1 MRNEK
6 GRKMPGEKLILSTVP
21 FSMDVVL
28 GLTTLA
34 IPLFAINLG
43 ASALVLGELGFV
55 STLCYVIL
63 TPIFGRLVDH
73 IGYRSLLLFGVL
85 TYFLSSLALSLSS
98 KMYQLFLFIAFVG
111 IAGAMF
117 WPSFEVWLAQMRMRE
132 SLLKRVSFFNIS
144 WCLGSGIG
152 LLIAGILFE
161 VYSHLPFYFASFLSL
176 AIIFLIVG
184 KLRKKKK
191 DALSIDS
198 GGKRMENNSSL
209 DSSSSGQNA
218 PFYLYI
224 GWVANFANYFCIG
237 MIRYLFPKLSIHI
250 GIKPSI
256 IGVLLFTAAFF
267 QTVAFYMLGK
277 TERWHYK
284 GTPLILSQ
292 LLVIFGLVL
301 IFLGSTVISFL
312 IAFMFIGVGG
322 GLAYFSSIFYS
333 LNNLE
338 GKGQKSGIHEAVLG
352 TGLLLGSLVGGA
364 IAEAFTL
371 RSPYV
376 LAIFVIGAAICVE
389 TLLMK
394 KEKKYGIKVK

>member
-1 MRNEK
+1 
-6 GRKMPGEKLILSTVP
+6 MPGEKLILSTVP
-21 FSMDVVL
+21 FSMNVVS
-28 GLTTLA
+28 GLITLA
-34 IPLFAINLG
+34 VPLFAINLG
-43 ASALVLGELGFV
+43 ASALVLGELGFA
-55 STLCYVIL
+55 SALCYVIL

-73 IGYRSLLLFGVL
+73 IGYRYLLLFGVL

-98 KMYQLFLFIAFVG
+98 KIYQLFLFIAFVG

-117 WPSFEVWLAQMRMRE
+117 WPSFEVWLTQMRMRE

-161 VYSHLPFYFASFLSL
+161 AYSHLPFYFASFLSL

-184 KLRKKKK
+184 KLRKKKR

-198 GGKRMENNSSL
+198 GGKRMENNSFL

-224 GWVANFANYFCIG
+224 GWIANFANYFCIG

-256 IGVLLFTAAFF
+256 IGVLLFTVAFF

-322 GLAYFSSIFYS
+322 GLIYFSSIFYS

-389 TLLMK
+389 TLLIK
-394 KEKKYGIKVK
+394 NKKKYGIKVK

>member
-6 GRKMPGEKLILSTVP
+6 GRKMPGEKLILSTAP
-21 FSMDVVL
+21 FSISVAS
-28 GLTTLA
+28 GLIGLA
-34 IPLFAINLG
+34 IPLFAISLG

-55 STLCYVIL
+55 SALCYVIF
-63 TPIFGRLVDH
+63 TPIFGKLVDR
-73 IGYRSLLLFGVL
+73 IGYRSLLLFGAL

-98 KMYQLFLFIAFVG
+98 KMYQLFLFIAFVN
-111 IAGAMF
+111 IAEAMF
-117 WPSFEVWLAQMRMRE
+117 WPSFEVWLTQMRMGK

-161 VYSHLPFYFASFLSL
+161 AYSHLPFYFASFLSL
-176 AIIFLIVG
+176 ATIFLIVG
-184 KLRKKKK
+184 KLRKKKR
-191 DALSIDS
+191 DALSTDS

-256 IGVLLFTAAFF
+256 IGVLLFTVAFF
-267 QTVAFYMLGK
+267 QTVVFYMLGK

-284 GTPLILSQ
+284 GTPLIFSQ

-322 GLAYFSSIFYS
+322 GLVFFSSIFYS
-333 LNNLE
+333 LDNLE
-338 GKGQKSGIHEAVLG
+338 GKGQKSGIHGAVLG

-371 RSPYV
+371 RSPYI
-376 LAIFVIGAAICVE
+376 LAIFVIGVAICVE
-389 TLLMK
+389 TLLIK
-394 KEKKYGIKVK
+394 KKKSMG

>member
-1 MRNEK
+1 MRNKK
-6 GRKMPGEKLILSTVP
+6 GKKMPGEKLILSIAP
-21 FSMDVVL
+21 FSISVVQ
-28 GLTTLA
+28 GLINLT

-55 STLCYVIL
+55 GALCYVIF

-98 KMYQLFLFIAFVG
+98 KIYQLFLFIAFVG

-117 WPSFEVWLAQMRMRE
+117 WPSFEVWLTQIRMHE

-144 WCLGSGIG
+144 WCLGLGIG

-161 VYSHLPFYFASFLSL
+161 AYSHLPFYFASFFSL
-176 AIIFLIVG
+176 AIIFLLVG
-184 KLRKKKK
+184 KLRKKKR
-191 DALSIDS
+191 DALFTNS
-198 GGKRMENNSSL
+198 GGKRMENNSFL
-209 DSSSSGQNA
+209 DSSFSGQNA

-256 IGVLLFTAAFF
+256 IGVLLFTVAFF

-292 LLVIFGLVL
+292 LLIIFGLVL
-301 IFLGSTVISFL
+301 IFLGSTVI
-312 IAFMFIGVGG
+312 
-322 GLAYFSSIFYS
+322 
-333 LNNLE
+333 
-338 GKGQKSGIHEAVLG
+338 
-352 TGLLLGSLVGGA
+352 
-364 IAEAFTL
+364 
-371 RSPYV
+371 
-376 LAIFVIGAAICVE
+376 
-389 TLLMK
+389 
-394 KEKKYGIKVK
+394 

>member
-1 MRNEK
+1 MKNKK
-6 GRKMPGEKLILSTVP
+6 GKKMPGEKLIFSTVP
-21 FSMDVVL
+21 FSMAVVS
-28 GLTTLA
+28 GLINLA
-34 IPLFAINLG
+34 VPLFAINLG

-55 STLCYVIL
+55 GALCYVIL

-73 IGYRSLLLFGVL
+73 IGYRSLPLFGAL
-85 TYFLSSLALSLSS
+85 TFFLSSLALSLSN
-98 KMYQLFLFIAFVG
+98 KVYQLFLFIAFVG

-152 LLIAGILFE
+152 FLIAGILFE
-161 VYSHLPFYFASFLSL
+161 AYSHLSFYFASFLSL

-184 KLRKKKK
+184 KLRKKKR
-191 DALSIDS
+191 DALFTDS

-209 DSSSSGQNA
+209 DSSSSGQKA

-237 MIRYLFPKLSIHI
+237 MIKYLFPKLSIHI

-256 IGVLLFTAAFF
+256 IGVLLFTVAFF

-284 GTPLILSQ
+284 GTPLIFSQ

-322 GLAYFSSIFYS
+322 GLVYFSSIFYS
-333 LNNLE
+333 LDNLE

-352 TGLLLGSLVGGA
+352 TGLLLGPLAGGA

-371 RSPYV
+371 RFPYV
-376 LAIFVIGAAICVE
+376 LAIFVIGVAICVE

>member
-1 MRNEK
+1 MRIEK
-6 GRKMPGEKLILSTVP
+6 GRKMPGGKLILSTAP
-21 FSMDVVL
+21 FSISVAL
-28 GLTTLA
+28 GLIGLA
-34 IPLFAINLG
+34 VPLFAINLG
-43 ASALVLGELGFV
+43 ASALVLGELGFA

-63 TPIFGRLVDH
+63 TPIFGRLVDR
-73 IGYRSLLLFGVL
+73 IGCRSLLLFGAL
-85 TYFLSSLALSLSS
+85 TFFLSSLALSLTS

-111 IAGAMF
+111 IAEAMF
-117 WPSFEVWLAQMRMRE
+117 WPSFAVWLTQMRMRE

-152 LLIAGILFE
+152 SLIAGILFE
-161 VYSHLPFYFASFLSL
+161 AYSHLPFYFASFLFF
-176 AIIFLIVG
+176 ATIFLIVG
-184 KLRKKKK
+184 KLRKKKV
-191 DALSIDS
+191 DALSIDL
-198 GGKRMENNSSL
+198 GGEHMENNSSS
-209 DSSSSGQNA
+209 DPSSSGQNA

-256 IGVLLFTAAFF
+256 IGVLFFTVAFF
-267 QTVAFYMLGK
+267 QTVTFYMLGK
-277 TERWHYK
+277 TERWQHR

-322 GLAYFSSIFYS
+322 GLIFFSSIFYS
-333 LNNLE
+333 LDNLE
-338 GKGQKSGIHEAVLG
+338 GKGQKSGIHAAVLG
-352 TGLLLGSLVGGA
+352 TGFFLGPLAGGA

-389 TLLMK
+389 ILLMK
-394 KEKKYGIKVK
+394 KKEKKVCDKS

>member
-1 MRNEK
+1 
-6 GRKMPGEKLILSTVP
+6 MPGEKLILSTVP

-34 IPLFAINLG
+34 VPLFAINLG

-63 TPIFGRLVDH
+63 TPIFGRLVDR
-73 IGYRSLLLFGVL
+73 IGYRYLLLFGAL

-117 WPSFEVWLAQMRMRE
+117 WPSFEVWLAQTRMRE
-132 SLLKRVSFFNIS
+132 SLLKKVSFFNIS

-161 VYSHLPFYFASFLSL
+161 AYSHLPFYFASFLSL

-184 KLRKKKK
+184 KLRKKNR

-198 GGKRMENNSSL
+198 GGKRMENNSFL

-256 IGVLLFTAAFF
+256 IGVLLFTVAFF
-267 QTVAFYMLGK
+267 QTVVFYLLGK

-284 GTPLILSQ
+284 GTPLIFSQ

-333 LNNLE
+333 LDNLE

-389 TLLMK
+389 TLL
-394 KEKKYGIKVK
+394 IKNFAKLSPSMDVK

>member
-1 MRNEK
+1 MGNEK
-6 GRKMPGEKLILSTVP
+6 GRKMPGEKLILLTAP
-21 FSMDVVL
+21 FSMSVAL
-28 GLTTLA
+28 GLIYLA
-34 IPLFAINLG
+34 VPLFAINLG
-43 ASALVLGELGFV
+43 ASALALGGLGFA
-55 STLCYVIL
+55 SALCYVIL
-63 TPIFGRLVDH
+63 TPIFGKLVDR
-73 IGYRSLLLFGVL
+73 IGYRYLLLFGAL

-98 KMYQLFLFIAFVG
+98 KIYQLFLFIAFVG
-111 IAGAMF
+111 IAEAMF
-117 WPSFEVWLAQMRMRE
+117 WPSFEVWLTQMRMRE

-144 WCLGSGIG
+144 WCLGLGIG
-152 LLIAGILFE
+152 SLIAGILFE
-161 VYSHLPFYFASFLSL
+161 AYSHLPFYFASFLSL
-176 AIIFLIVG
+176 ATIFLIVG
-184 KLRKKKK
+184 KLRKKKR
-191 DALSIDS
+191 DALSTDS
-198 GGKRMENNSSL
+198 GGKRIENNSSL

-256 IGVLLFTAAFF
+256 IGVLLFTVAFF

-312 IAFMFIGVGG
+312 IAFMFIGLGG
-322 GLAYFSSIFYS
+322 GLVYFSSIFYS

-389 TLLMK
+389 TLLIKNRK
-394 KEKKYGIKVK
+394 KVWDKS